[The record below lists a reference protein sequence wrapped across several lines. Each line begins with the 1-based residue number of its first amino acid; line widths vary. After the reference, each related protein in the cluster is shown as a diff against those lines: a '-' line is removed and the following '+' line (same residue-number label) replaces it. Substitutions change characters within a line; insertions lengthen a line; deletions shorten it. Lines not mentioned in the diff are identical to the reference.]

1 MFLWTQTPKN
11 HFKRLKT
18 STFDAEQHRWKHL
31 PATSLG
37 PFAFLFSISGVYGAA
52 VCSLGVCRPETGLH
66 LLWLQKFRSLFPCSY
81 SEELLLAHCYSGRVT
96 DRHTQNGSMSASATA
111 TSCSSWRGC
120 NAGGGRDVAI
130 LSLSLSLSAVM
141 RRGAGRHQ
149 ISDPDSWEK
158 ERQSVRE
165 GAWKREREP
174 CEKGVEERGDLVRCW
189 MEQPPT
195 NYQRG
200 KVV

>member
-1 MFLWTQTPKN
+1 M
-11 HFKRLKT
+11 KR
-18 STFDAEQHRWKHL
+18 SPD
-31 PATSLG
+31 
-37 PFAFLFSISGVYGAA
+37 
-52 VCSLGVCRPETGLH
+52 VCRPEMGLH
-66 LLWLQKFRSLFPCSY
+66 LLWLQRFRSLFSCSY

-111 TSCSSWRGC
+111 TSCSSWRGF
-120 NAGGGRDVAI
+120 NAGGGRDIAI
-130 LSLSLSLSAVM
+130 LSLPLSLCSN
-141 RRGAGRHQ
+141 
-149 ISDPDSWEK
+149 E
-158 ERQSVRE
+158 ERYWTAPNIWPRFLGKREAESVRE
-165 GAWKREREP
+165 GAGKSEREP